1 MKLPTLTSYEELL
14 RQAQQDG
21 WGYEQFLCEVLQKEV
36 AQRIENQQNRRIK
49 AARFPLVKSLDQFQ
63 FDNLPSVPE
72 ALVWQLATGE
82 FVDRQE
88 NVIMIGNPGTGKTHL
103 SIGLGR
109 RLCRQGY
116 KVRFYTA
123 ANLVTELSEAQQD
136 LKLTRL
142 QRLLRKLDLLIV
154 DEMSYLTF
162 SRPHAELLF
171 HVLSDRNERGSVMLT
186 TNLEFSRWGE
196 MLPNEMLTA
205 ALIDRLT
212 HRSHILNMNAASYR
226 LKQSVKKVKKEDEQK
241 SNNVGL
247 TISSS
252 GTTMSKVAQFQM
264 SESGSF
270 SLSVVA
276 QFLVDESK

>member
-1 MKLPTLTSYEELL
+1 M
-14 RQAQQDG
+14 
-21 WGYEQFLCEVLQKEV
+21 LQKEV

-109 RLCRQGY
+109 RLCRKGY
-116 KVRFYTA
+116 QVRFYTA

-162 SRPHAELLF
+162 SKPHAELLF

-196 MLPNEMLTA
+196 MLPNDMLTA

-226 LKQSVKKVKKEDEQK
+226 LKQSVKKAKKEDEQK
-241 SNNVGL
+241 
-247 TISSS
+247 
-252 GTTMSKVAQFQM
+252 Q
-264 SESGSF
+264 
-270 SLSVVA
+270 
-276 QFLVDESK
+276 

>member
-241 SNNVGL
+241 
-247 TISSS
+247 
-252 GTTMSKVAQFQM
+252 Q
-264 SESGSF
+264 
-270 SLSVVA
+270 
-276 QFLVDESK
+276 

>member
-1 MKLPTLTSYEELL
+1 M
-14 RQAQQDG
+14 
-21 WGYEQFLCEVLQKEV
+21 
-36 AQRIENQQNRRIK
+36 
-49 AARFPLVKSLDQFQ
+49 
-63 FDNLPSVPE
+63 
-72 ALVWQLATGE
+72 
-82 FVDRQE
+82 
-88 NVIMIGNPGTGKTHL
+88 
-103 SIGLGR
+103 
-109 RLCRQGY
+109 CRQGY

-162 SRPHAELLF
+162 SKPHAELLF

-241 SNNVGL
+241 
-247 TISSS
+247 
-252 GTTMSKVAQFQM
+252 Q
-264 SESGSF
+264 
-270 SLSVVA
+270 
-276 QFLVDESK
+276 

>member
-162 SRPHAELLF
+162 SKPHAELLF

-241 SNNVGL
+241 
-247 TISSS
+247 
-252 GTTMSKVAQFQM
+252 Q
-264 SESGSF
+264 
-270 SLSVVA
+270 
-276 QFLVDESK
+276 

>member
-21 WGYEQFLCEVLQKEV
+21 WGYEHFLCEVLQKEV

-162 SRPHAELLF
+162 SKPHAELLF

-241 SNNVGL
+241 
-247 TISSS
+247 
-252 GTTMSKVAQFQM
+252 Q
-264 SESGSF
+264 
-270 SLSVVA
+270 
-276 QFLVDESK
+276 

>member
-171 HVLSDRNERGSVMLT
+171 HVLSDRNERGSGMLT

-241 SNNVGL
+241 
-247 TISSS
+247 
-252 GTTMSKVAQFQM
+252 Q
-264 SESGSF
+264 
-270 SLSVVA
+270 
-276 QFLVDESK
+276 